1 VSGQPGRISKRF
13 ARSSSWKRG
22 ATGFCFSEKRKLF
35 VPTSGT
41 TIQRALEAQSKFA
54 QLLTLEVKVES
65 EIGEVEGNAF
75 VDNVDFW
82 RHGVASE
89 LRISYLQELS
99 KMKIDRK
106 LAQDKSIFYWAFL
119 STTKRNRRFGDK
131 AKEKLRDCRKRLFY
145 DHGMINRQE

>member
-1 VSGQPGRISKRF
+1 MKTPRIPAVLVQLPGVDEVATAGVCEWAARADFKAVCQEFELKKR
-13 ARSSSWKRG
+13 RG
-22 ATGFCFSEKRKLF
+22 RFLLFREEKIVSEKR
-35 VPTSGT
+35 
-41 TIQRALEAQSKFA
+41 KFA

-75 VDNVDFW
+75 VDNVDFG

-99 KMKIDRK
+99 KIKSDRK

-131 AKEKLRDCRKRLFY
+131 AKEKLRDCRKR
-145 DHGMINRQE
+145 